1 MKVSLCFDGALQTV
15 VVTVIVYTLAI
26 KKLIKTKKQNM
37 LKTWKFTS
45 EKSESFLSVVLR
57 LFLLC
62 YFILLNGINCFF
74 DNLFK

>member
-37 LKTWKFTS
+37 LKIWKFTL
-45 EKSESFLSVVLR
+45 EKSESFLSVVLC

-62 YFILLNGINCFF
+62 YFILLNGINCLF